1 MLQVEKLCFLDW
13 GPLSFS
19 VDSGECLGLSG
30 ESGSGKSLLLR
41 AIADL
46 DEHGGEVLLDGKN
59 CVDQPGAA
67 WRGRVAMLAAESR
80 WWFDSV
86 RPHFPGGADESV
98 FSALGFAGSEVM
110 DWEVRRLSAGE
121 KQRLALARL
130 LVREPRVLL
139 LDEPTANLDSRSTG
153 LVEEV
158 VAIYRDKQKV
168 PVVWVG
174 HNEEQLRRVANDVL
188 RMQGKQL
195 EEA

>member
-19 VDSGECLGLSG
+19 VDPGECLGLSG

-46 DEHGGEVLLDGKN
+46 DVHGGEVLLDGES

-67 WRGRVAMLAAESR
+67 WRGKVAMLAAESR

-86 RPHFPGGADESV
+86 RPHFPDGTDESV
-98 FSALGFAGSEVM
+98 FSALGFAGGEVM
-110 DWEVRRLSAGE
+110 DWEVARLSAGE
-121 KQRLALARL
+121 RQRLALARL
-130 LVREPRVLL
+130 LARAPRVLL

-158 VAIYRDKQKV
+158 VAIYREEQKV

-174 HNEEQLRRVANDVL
+174 HNEEQLARVAGGVL

-195 EEA
+195 GKA

>member
-1 MLQVEKLCFLDW
+1 VLQVEKLCFLDW

-46 DEHGGEVLLDGKN
+46 DEQGGEVLLDGEN
-59 CVDQPGAA
+59 CVDQPGAV

-86 RPHFPGGADESV
+86 RPHFPDGADESV
-98 FSALGFAGSEVM
+98 LSALGFSGGEVM
-110 DWEVRRLSAGE
+110 DWEVARLSAGE

-139 LDEPTANLDSRSTG
+139 LDEPTANLDSRSIG
-153 LVEEV
+153 FVEEV
-158 VAIYRDKQKV
+158 VAIYREKQKV